1 MTRDVNTTDEYVGC
15 RKKAAA
21 VSRMWRFNAET
32 TQVIKK
38 RLRCNGDSEQ
48 PSAAKYLNDVDI
60 PFNLLKLLRTRLA
73 EKKCEMNGRV
83 QMQLWRQ
90 SSRNFQESMT
100 ECRT

>member
-38 RLRCNGDSEQ
+38 RLRCDNDSEQ

-73 EKKCEMNGRV
+73 EKKKKYLV
-83 QMQLWRQ
+83 RQ
-90 SSRNFQESMT
+90 RMPLLT
-100 ECRT
+100 RLA